1 LKRTQKHH
9 PIVGLTDNKTVAT
22 MKRDEEFQ
30 FNENADSSQARV
42 MDEKAISGEAMLV
55 AAPGGQTKRG
65 LKSRHIQFL

>member
-1 LKRTQKHH
+1 
-9 PIVGLTDNKTVAT
+9 

-30 FNENADSSQARV
+30 FDENVDGGQAGV
-42 MDEKAISGEAMLV
+42 MDEKATSGEAVLV

>member
-1 LKRTQKHH
+1 
-9 PIVGLTDNKTVAT
+9 